1 MPRECVQW
9 IIINLGEHNNSV
21 VSTETK
27 PGDVTFHQ

>member
-1 MPRECVQW
+1 MPREYVWW
-9 IIINLGEHNNSV
+9 IIINLGKHNNV